1 MLIPRQLSCHAN
13 ASEADRTLGA
23 LSNRH
28 QETTNAMAAS
38 NEDPATPDQTEQGFA
53 EGMRRRPPRRGLG
66 RFSEGLARRFSRLRR
81 GRFSRGM
88 ERRPEAPGQ
97 DAGGRFSEGV
107 EQDSLKR

>member
-1 MLIPRQLSCHAN
+1 
-13 ASEADRTLGA
+13 
-23 LSNRH
+23 
-28 QETTNAMAAS
+28 MAAS

-53 EGMRRRPPRRGLG
+53 EGMRRRPPRRRLG

-81 GRFSRGM
+81 SGRFSRGM